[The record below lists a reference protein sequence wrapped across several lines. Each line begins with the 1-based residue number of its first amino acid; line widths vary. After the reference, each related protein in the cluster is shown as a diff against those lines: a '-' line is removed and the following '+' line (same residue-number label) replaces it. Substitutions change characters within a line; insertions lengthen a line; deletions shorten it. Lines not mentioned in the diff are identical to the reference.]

1 MDNSEDSFDME
12 FGIKKFI
19 EFLTADCADKEEDHP
34 RREREKAGR
43 EHAKLTFPKITLYSL
58 SG

>member
-19 EFLTADCADKEEDHP
+19 EFLTPIVRTK
-34 RREREKAGR
+34 K
-43 EHAKLTFPKITLYSL
+43 KITRGGNGKKLDENMR
-58 SG
+58 G